1 MGLMIIFSILQA
13 VFGIVVLLVIES
25 RIFPKL
31 KSNICRQRATIGD
44 SEQAFLNEVLKN

>member
-31 KSNICRQRATIGD
+31 KSNCCQRATIGD